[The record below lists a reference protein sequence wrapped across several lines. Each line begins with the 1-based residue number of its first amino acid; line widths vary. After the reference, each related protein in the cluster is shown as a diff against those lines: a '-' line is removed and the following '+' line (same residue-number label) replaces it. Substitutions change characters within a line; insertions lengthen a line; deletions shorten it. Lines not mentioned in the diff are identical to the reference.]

1 MLIAQIKSTD
11 IYQICAIG
19 ISFTKFGTLLNISY
33 LYLCYLCHIKL
44 FSITY
49 KPFSIRL
56 MYIY

>member
-11 IYQICAIG
+11 IYQIYAIG

-33 LYLCYLCHIKL
+33 LYLCYLCHIEL